1 MSKLKYLRLL
11 LIFIDCTLN
20 ERGKERER
28 KRERDE
34 LNIRN
39 YSWTSRSSA
48 ISIACD
54 YIANEFLYLMYILF
68 TTVPSLIYYI
78 QH

>member
-1 MSKLKYLRLL
+1 MSNLKYLRIL

-20 ERGKERER
+20 ERERER
-28 KRERDE
+28 GKHE

-54 YIANEFLYLMYILF
+54 CIANEFLYLMYILF
-68 TTVPSLIYYI
+68 TTVPSLTYYI